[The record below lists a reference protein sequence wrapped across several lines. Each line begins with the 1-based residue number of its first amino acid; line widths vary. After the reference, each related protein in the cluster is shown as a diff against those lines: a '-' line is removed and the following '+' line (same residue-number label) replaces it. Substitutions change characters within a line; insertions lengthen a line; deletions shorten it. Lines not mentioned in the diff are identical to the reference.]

1 MRKIVLGLMFATAMS
16 GAAFANQSDQEICEG
31 DNHAAAVAACT
42 RLLDRGGMTPTRE
55 AITRYYRGYSLGE
68 TDRLREA
75 IADLNISIELDPTD
89 SDYFD
94 LRGRTYRR
102 LGEHDKAIADYS
114 SAVEINPKNHLSWN
128 GLGFIYE
135 KRHELDRAL
144 AAYEKAVE
152 AKPDFDTGH
161 RNIGDV
167 HAALGQFTQAIA
179 AYNKAISI
187 DRNDADHMRSRGLTY
202 FYMGDNARAVTD
214 LRKAVAMSDAY
225 SMLTLFIAQSRLGE
239 DGSAELRKN
248 MLAGRDNR
256 FPYILGEMLL
266 GKREPASVLRAAED
280 NDNRCEAHYYI
291 GAMRSMKGDASGAAQ
306 SWREAASICSGTI
319 FEGIS
324 AKVELSKI
332 ADR

>member
-1 MRKIVLGLMFATAMS
+1 MRKIVLSLLFATAMS
-16 GAAFANQSDQEICEG
+16 GAAFANQDQETCEG
-31 DNHAAAVAACT
+31 NDHPAAVAACT
-42 RLLDRGGMTPTRE
+42 RILDNGGLTPSRE
-55 AITRYYRGYSLGE
+55 AITRYYRAYSLGE
-68 TDRLREA
+68 TGKRREA
-75 IADLNISIELDPTD
+75 IADLDIAIELDPTD

-94 LRGRTYRR
+94 LRGRNHRR
-102 LGEHDKAIADYS
+102 IGEIEKAISDYS
-114 SAVEINPKNHLSWN
+114 SAVEINPKNHSSWN

-152 AKPDFDTGH
+152 AKPDFDTAH

-187 DRNDADHMRSRGLTY
+187 DRDDNDHIRSRGLAY
-202 FYMGDNARAVTD
+202 FYMGDNHRAIED
-214 LRKAVAMSDAY
+214 LRKAVELNDPYA
-225 SMLTLFIAQSRLGE
+225 MLTLFIAQARIGE

-248 MLAGRDNR
+248 MIAGRDNR
-256 FPYILGEMLL
+256 FPFILGEMLL
-266 GKREPASVLRAAED
+266 GKRDAVSTLRTAD
-280 NDNRCEAHYYI
+280 DDDNRCEAHYYI
-291 GAMRSMKGDASGAAQ
+291 GAFRSLKGDTAGAAQ
-306 SWREAASICSGTI
+306 SWREAVKTCPGTI